1 MPNYSGVWSLP
12 TQMQAEAQGNWPSPP
27 TIPFAFFALAY
38 DSGGTGINVINRLAL
53 STTGNATDFGDS
65 TATTDGRGGAASVT
79 RGLFTVGGNT
89 NTIEYITFG
98 TSGNA
103 SDFGDASTNGYYM
116 MGASNSTRAIFGQY
130 LDANY
135 GYVTIASTG
144 NTTTFGTTSAS
155 QNAYSGTSVCSSTRA
170 VFCGNGDIASY
181 GNVMEYVTIATI
193 GNAVDF
199 GDLTVAV
206 GAVCTGIASSST
218 RGIVAGGETTGA
230 ARSNH
235 IQYLTIA
242 TTGNATDFGDLTQ
255 TSSKGMAASSTVKCV
270 FSLGSTA
277 SGVLNTIDQVTTATT
292 GNATDFGDLTQ
303 AAYTGAGTSNA
314 HGGLS

>member
-170 VFCGNGDIASY
+170 VFCALIKAPGASTSVPRQKY
-181 GNVMEYVTIATI
+181 TSRIYLSYDRRT
-193 GNAVDF
+193 F
-199 GDLTVAV
+199 
-206 GAVCTGIASSST
+206 S
-218 RGIVAGGETTGA
+218 
-230 ARSNH
+230 ARLRRSC
-235 IQYLTIA
+235 
-242 TTGNATDFGDLTQ
+242 
-255 TSSKGMAASSTVKCV
+255 S
-270 FSLGSTA
+270 
-277 SGVLNTIDQVTTATT
+277 
-292 GNATDFGDLTQ
+292 
-303 AAYTGAGTSNA
+303 
-314 HGGLS
+314 GLSRFGVRWRQSYS